1 MEAERTMPV
10 NEPLI
15 VIRRTWVIVW
25 AVTSAI
31 ALLSLVYTMLLL
43 DASERHRVA
52 HIIQLDNSVEQLKAT
67 RIQHLALETAAEARY
82 SALLNKTLTGHEELM
97 RQTITHYDILEGASE
112 HRQLNIVNH
121 IANMKAEVG
130 QRCEAAIAN
139 PFRLCTP
146 SKVPYNKHYKSM
158 CEKFGHIARGGPNY
172 FMTIMPEEYD
182 IIRQALCYWHD
193 DSQENKIQEEYTE
206 KHMDPAISRMMLK
219 CSMFQTVRQ

>member
-1 MEAERTMPV
+1 MEEERTMPV
-10 NEPLI
+10 NEPLF

-31 ALLSLVYTMLLL
+31 AVVSLVYTMLLL
-43 DASERHRVA
+43 DASESHRLA
-52 HIIQLDNSVEQLKAT
+52 HIIQLDNTVEQLKAT

-82 SALLNKTLTGHEELM
+82 SALLNKTLTDHEELM
-97 RQTITHYDILEGASE
+97 RKTITHYDILESASE

-130 QRCEAAIAN
+130 QRCERAVTD

-146 SKVPYNKHYKSM
+146 SKVPYNNHYKSM
-158 CEKFGHIARGGPNY
+158 CSKFGHIARGGPNSY
-172 FMTIMPEEYD
+172 MIIMPEEYD

-193 DSQENKIQEEYTE
+193 DSQEDKIQEDYAE
-206 KHMDPAISRMMLK
+206 KHINPAFSRMKLK
-219 CSMFQTVRQ
+219 CTMFQTVVQ